1 MGDLT
6 KNLSRSEFQCNCG
19 HCPPP
24 VVDFVTVNVIQDSAN
39 HFARKL
45 GVNKVVVNIHSGH
58 RCAWWNGKE
67 GGVRGSNHV
76 DFEAVDFPENIQA
89 LLNYAIKLTLYPQ
102 SVDEDDVQTLRE
114 VDFSDEDILNINL
127 IVSYFNFVNRIA
139 SGLGVDENPDEQVGY
154 NY

>member
-76 DFEAVDFPENIQA
+76 DCEAVDFDIEGVSCA
-89 LLNYAIKLTLYPQ
+89 ELAEYLRSTYPNQ
-102 SVDEDDVQTLRE
+102 YGIGEYETFVH
-114 VDFSDEDILNINL
+114 FDIGA
-127 IVSYFNFVNRIA
+127 FRRWK
-139 SGLGVDENPDEQVGY
+139 G
-154 NY
+154 